1 MATSF
6 ICQIQCV
13 HLTLLKM
20 FLLALQR
27 LCFHK
32 SIRHVDEPI
41 ILFTGVILTSGY
53 FSVACVITA
62 GPPCAP
68 QAAEFWTPRDAHT
81 SVFQV
86 RLQAPL
92 RVTTLIFGFCAS
104 LCTVAFALLFS
115 EPDGRLQTPPEWF
128 TLVFTKATALIHSTG
143 YICVKQTS
151 VLHTWHWD
159 RSFIN

>member
-41 ILFTGVILTSGY
+41 ILFIGVILMSGY
-53 FSVACVITA
+53 FRVACVIIA

-68 QAAEFWTPRDAHT
+68 QAAEFWTRRDAHT
-81 SVFQV
+81 SVFQI

-92 RVTTLIFGFCAS
+92 RVTALAFGFCAS
-104 LCTVAFALLFS
+104 LCAVAFTLLFS
-115 EPDGRLQTPPEWF
+115 EPDGRLQTPP
-128 TLVFTKATALIHSTG
+128 K
-143 YICVKQTS
+143 
-151 VLHTWHWD
+151 
-159 RSFIN
+159 

>member
-41 ILFTGVILTSGY
+41 ILFIGVNLMSGY
-53 FSVACVITA
+53 FRVACVIIA

-68 QAAEFWTPRDAHT
+68 QAAEFWTRRDAHT
-81 SVFQV
+81 SVFQI

-92 RVTTLIFGFCAS
+92 RVTALTFGFCAS
-104 LCTVAFALLFS
+104 LCAVAFARHPQNDLLLCS
-115 EPDGRLQTPPEWF
+115 P
-128 TLVFTKATALIHSTG
+128 
-143 YICVKQTS
+143 KQQ
-151 VLHTWHWD
+151 H
-159 RSFIN
+159 